1 MSAAFTRRAP
11 IHMAG
16 AFLAMGGWA
25 VFANRAH
32 PMPEPVVAGVLQGT
46 ISAVI
51 TLFLKRMIETVAAR
65 LAGLSAL
72 IVPSLVAGS
81 VSLVLL
87 VVLHGLANTPEI
99 AATIAVPLMV
109 STGYAFLYSLSLW
122 RS

>member
-1 MSAAFTRRAP
+1 MSAAFTRQAP

-32 PMPEPVVAGVLQGT
+32 PMPEPVIAGVLQGT
-46 ISAVI
+46 ISAII
-51 TLFLKRMIETVAAR
+51 TLFLKRMIEAVAAR
-65 LAGLSAL
+65 LAGLPAL
-72 IVPSLVAGS
+72 LVPPLVAAS
-81 VSLVLL
+81 LSLVLL
-87 VVLHGLANTPEI
+87 AVLHGQAGTPEI
-99 AATIAVPLMV
+99 AATIAVPLIV